1 MVNKAQRFDGG
12 GFQLDEDT
20 AMRQIKLVEDAQ
32 KIVDES
38 RKTMADLGEG
48 QTPSVWT
55 EDGKSVDLIEELK
68 RRYEA
73 SGHWLDSIS
82 ADLAKARK
90 NISKAIEET
99 QLLDEQQKA
108 HYQNLLYRTTGT
120 TPNGPIA
127 V

>member
-38 RKTMADLGEG
+38 RKTMASLGEG
-48 QTPSVWT
+48 QTPVVWT
-55 EDGKSVDLIEELK
+55 EDGKSVDLTAELK
-68 RRYEA
+68 RRYDA
-73 SGHWLDSIS
+73 SGKWLDAIS
-82 ADLAKARK
+82 ADLATARE
-90 NISKAIEET
+90 NISKAIDET
-99 QLLDEQQKA
+99 QLLNEAQKV

-120 TPNGPIA
+120 TSNGPIA